1 MTIMTVDWLARE
13 ALLILQNNL
22 VASLLFDRRYESDFT
37 GTEARGD
44 TIRLRR
50 RDRGNAQEFTGT
62 INARGL
68 EESTINLV
76 LEKHF
81 DASFEI
87 TSKELTLE
95 LDDFSSQVL
104 EPQVVSIAELVDT
117 FAVSKFKDLPNIANV
132 DGTDLPL
139 AAPTAIIDLAN
150 ARKVNN
156 ETKVPMAGR
165 VAVWDPTLEA
175 AMLGIDAFVT
185 ADKKGDTGTALREAS
200 LGRVLGYD
208 HFMSQNV
215 DGETA
220 LVIPA
225 VADQIGA
232 INAMAGFPV
241 GTLAL
246 AVDGF
251 TVSLTPAAPAGSNV
265 TIGNFKYTVAVDFDT
280 DMGGA
285 GTLTILEG
293 LKEPVADGD
302 AVTLFGL
309 AAGDNY
315 FRRGALF
322 HPRAFALASVPL
334 VIPPGATGSS
344 ISDQGISIRVIQD
357 YDSTTKKAIISL
369 DVLVGARVVD
379 GSLGAQFVTDA

>member
-139 AAPTAIIDLAN
+139 PAPTAIIDLAN

-265 TIGNFKYTVAVDFDT
+265 TIGNFQYTVAVDFDT

-309 AAGDNY
+309 AAGDSY